1 MLTLAL
7 VGCEGQLD
15 FELRNV
21 PWVPQ
26 LAADRGLNQWVEATI
41 LYADAS
47 CFPVQLTVSDS

>member
-1 MLTLAL
+1 VLTLAL